1 MHFMETCSVRP
12 IIITY
17 LRFHGAEGK
26 IPKYKKNVGTDVIAY
41 LLLRAQRRHGSA
53 QINIL
58 LRAKWLTLICHS
70 YVTGLTIR
78 GLKLIDCTPYMAKP
92 VTNPNGLLFPP
103 HKNLPMQVHLN
114 HFHVKTDKN
123 VGNLVGIK
131 IIGDSKAGNIIVVIR

>member
-26 IPKYKKNVGTDVIAY
+26 IPKYKKVGTDVIAY

-78 GLKLIDCTPYMAKP
+78 GLKLIDCTLYY
-92 VTNPNGLLFPP
+92 G
-103 HKNLPMQVHLN
+103 
-114 HFHVKTDKN
+114 
-123 VGNLVGIK
+123 
-131 IIGDSKAGNIIVVIR
+131 